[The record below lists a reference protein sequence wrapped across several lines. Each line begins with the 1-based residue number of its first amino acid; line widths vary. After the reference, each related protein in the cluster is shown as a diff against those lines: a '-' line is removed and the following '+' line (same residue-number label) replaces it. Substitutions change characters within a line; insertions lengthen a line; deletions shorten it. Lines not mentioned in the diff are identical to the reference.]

1 MAQQT
6 TRSRKTARKR
16 LTDLLVEEGIITEEQ
31 RQRALV
37 HQKQAKLLI
46 TDALLDLR
54 FLNQDDIAIVLV
66 RALSAPFIDV
76 NQYKINKDAIHLF
89 PEKMCREYQFFPLD
103 IIGSVMIVAAGALMN
118 QDIRNELSHVSG
130 RNIQV
135 FVSRIGDIYSFIDKH
150 YEDESAQSGSLTSLG
165 NLLLDDD
172 L

>member
-6 TRSRKTARKR
+6 ARSRKNARKR
-16 LTDLLVEEGIITEEQ
+16 LTDLMVEEGIITEEQ
-31 RQRALV
+31 KQRALV

-54 FLNQDDIAIVLV
+54 FISQDDIAIILI
-66 RALSAPFIDV
+66 RALSAPYIDI
-76 NQYKINKDAIHLF
+76 NQYKVNKDAIHLF

-103 IIGSVMIVAAGALMN
+103 IIGDVVIVAAGAFMN

-130 RNIQV
+130 RPVQV
-135 FVSRIGDIYSFIDKH
+135 FISKIGDIYAYIDKH
-150 YEDESAQSGSLTSLG
+150 YEAENAQSGSLTSLG
-165 NLLLDDD
+165 NLLLDEN